1 MPFLVAP
8 LGCHRVVRS
17 SQSIEFLCLIQL
29 NSSRHILDG
38 ALGFQHEFVFIT
50 AILRKT
56 AAAAFG
62 TLLCNS
68 GGQSLPT
75 FQSTKSPVIG

>member
-1 MPFLVAP
+1 
-8 LGCHRVVRS
+8 LG
-17 SQSIEFLCLIQL
+17 
-29 NSSRHILDG
+29 G

-68 GGQSLPT
+68 GGKSLPT